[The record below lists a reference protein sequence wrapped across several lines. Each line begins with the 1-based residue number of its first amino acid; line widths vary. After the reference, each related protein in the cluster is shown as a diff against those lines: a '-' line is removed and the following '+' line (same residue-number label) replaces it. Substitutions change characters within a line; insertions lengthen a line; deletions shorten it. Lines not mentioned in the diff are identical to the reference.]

1 VALDLYLVR
10 HGGTAWTRTGQHTGR
25 TDLPLLPEG
34 EEQARRLR
42 GVLSAIHFGAAYSS
56 DMRRCLRTAELA
68 GFGHPAMTPLLREFD
83 YGDYEGL
90 TSADI
95 WARRPGWQIYAD
107 GCPGGETPAEVYSRA
122 RTFLGEL
129 AGLEGAAI
137 AFSHGHF
144 LRALAVAWVS
154 LEIGAAAG
162 LALDTATVSVL
173 REAERGQVI
182 QLWNWTTGAVPSGDH
197 LQLRLPRN

>member
-1 VALDLYLVR
+1 MALDLYLVR
-10 HGGTAWTRTGQHTGR
+10 HGGTAWTHSGQHTGR

-34 EEQARRLR
+34 EEQARRLG
-42 GVLSAIHFGAAYSS
+42 GVLSAVHFGAAYSS
-56 DMRRCLRTAELA
+56 DLQRSLRTAELA
-68 GFGHPAMTPLLREFD
+68 GFDRPTVTPLLREFD
-83 YGDYEGL
+83 YGEYEGL

-95 WARRPGWQIYAD
+95 WAGRPGWQIYVD

-122 RTFLGEL
+122 RTFLSGL
-129 AGLEGAAI
+129 AGQEGAVI

-162 LALDTATVSVL
+162 LALDTATVSLL
-173 REAERGQVI
+173 REGDRGPVI
-182 QLWNWTTGAVPSGDH
+182 QRWNWTTEPY
-197 LQLRLPRN
+197 

>member
-1 VALDLYLVR
+1 MALDLYLVR
-10 HGGTAWTRTGQHTGR
+10 HGGTAWTHSGQHTGR

-34 EEQARRLR
+34 EEQARRLG
-42 GVLSAIHFGAAYSS
+42 GVLSAVHFGAAYSS
-56 DMRRCLRTAELA
+56 DLQRSLRTAELA
-68 GFGHPAMTPLLREFD
+68 GFDRPTVTPLLREFD
-83 YGDYEGL
+83 YGEYEGL

-95 WARRPGWQIYAD
+95 WARRPGWQIYVD

-122 RTFLGEL
+122 RTFLSGL
-129 AGLEGAAI
+129 AGQEGAVI

-162 LALDTATVSVL
+162 LALDTATVSLL
-173 REAERGQVI
+173 REGDRGPVI
-182 QLWNWTTGAVPSGDH
+182 QRWNWTTEPY
-197 LQLRLPRN
+197 

>member
-56 DMRRCLRTAELA
+56 DLQRSLRTAELA
-68 GFGHPAMTPLLREFD
+68 GFDRPTITPLLREFD

-95 WARRPGWQIYAD
+95 WAKRPGWQIYAD

-122 RTFLGEL
+122 RTFLGGL
-129 AGLEGAAI
+129 AGQEAAAI

-154 LEIGAAAG
+154 LEIGAAAV
-162 LALDTATVSVL
+162 LALDTASVNVL
-173 REAERGQVI
+173 REGERGRVI
-182 QLWNWTTGAVPSGDH
+182 QRWNWTTEPC
-197 LQLRLPRN
+197 